1 MVRDNVATAMP
12 LESTKPMAID
22 VLILTNGPGEVSTW
36 VKPVVQQLRKR
47 EPDHE
52 QMRLSVMLSPCPHAS
67 GGEMA
72 SLKSYAEVDRVQG
85 PDAFFRF
92 LLTGNT
98 TDDWDWHSQGVVV
111 FLGGDQLYAVWAAKR
126 LDYRTVIYAEWEPR
140 WLNWVDNFGMMQGDT
155 TEKVAAKYQPKLT
168 VVGDLM
174 ADVESA
180 SGAELP
186 FSPETQVIGLMPGSK
201 PDKLRP
207 GVPLSLAIALTL
219 HKTHPDLEFI
229 IPVAPT
235 VTPDTLATYADPT
248 QNATVAV
255 MDGPDAQLITP
266 DNAGLPYFQIKDG
279 PKVWLWTDFPAHG
292 LLKRCALCVT
302 TVGAN
307 TAQLGSLAVPMVV
320 LLPTQQLDVMRTW
333 DGLWGLLCQLPVV
346 GSLLTKL
353 INTVAIQYIQRN
365 QKRFAW
371 PNIWAKEEVVPELLG
386 RITAEEVCDRIATYL
401 KHPEQR
407 EAMGQNLRNLRGP
420 SGAASRFA
428 QLILETLPVDAFNRI
443 ETNH

>member
-1 MVRDNVATAMP
+1 
-12 LESTKPMAID
+12 MAVD
-22 VLILTNGPGEVSTW
+22 VLILTNGPGEVATW

-52 QMRLSVMLSPCPHAS
+52 QMRISVMLSPCPHAS
-67 GGEMA
+67 GGETD
-72 SLKSYAEVDRVQG
+72 SLKSYPEVDRVQG
-85 PDAFFRF
+85 PTDFFRF
-92 LLTGNT
+92 LLTGKT
-98 TDDWDWHSQGVVV
+98 KADWDWHHDGVVV

-126 LDYRTVIYAEWEPR
+126 LGYPTVIYAEWEPR
-140 WLNWVDNFGMMQGDT
+140 WLNWVDRFGMMQGDT
-155 TEKVAAKYQPKLT
+155 TGQIAEKYQPKLT

-180 SGAELP
+180 DVAELP
-186 FSPETQVIGLMPGSK
+186 FTAETQVIGLLPGSK

-207 GVPLSLAIALTL
+207 GVPLSLAIAQTL
-219 HKTHPDLEFI
+219 HSQYPNIQFI

-235 VTPDTLATYADPT
+235 VTLATLATYADPS

-255 MDGPDAQLITP
+255 MAGPKAKLITP
-266 DNAGLPYFQIKDG
+266 DNGLAYFQIKDG

-292 LLKRCALCVT
+292 LLKRCQLCVT

-346 GSLLTKL
+346 GSLLTKV
-353 INTVAIQYIQRN
+353 INTVAIQYIQRH

-371 PNIWAKEEVVPELLG
+371 PNIWAQDEVVPELLG
-386 RITAEEVCDRIATYL
+386 RITAEEVCDRISTYL
-401 KHPEQR
+401 QYPEQL
-407 EAMGQNLRNLRGP
+407 ETMEQNLRNLRGP
-420 SGAASRFA
+420 SGAARGFA
-428 QLILETLPVDAFNRI
+428 QLILDTLDYPIKD
-443 ETNH
+443 

>member
-1 MVRDNVATAMP
+1 
-12 LESTKPMAID
+12 MAVD
-22 VLILTNGPGEVSTW
+22 VLILTNGPGEVATW

-47 EPDHE
+47 EPDHG
-52 QMRLSVMLSPCPHAS
+52 QMRISVMLSPCPHAS
-67 GGEMA
+67 GGETD
-72 SLKSYAEVDRVQG
+72 SLKSYPEVDRVQG
-85 PDAFFRF
+85 PIDFFGF
-92 LLTGNT
+92 LLTGKT
-98 TDDWDWHSQGVVV
+98 AYSWDWHRHGVVV

-126 LDYRTVIYAEWEPR
+126 LGYRTVVYAEWEPR
-140 WLNWVDNFGMMQGDT
+140 WLNWVDRFGMMQGDT
-155 TEKVAAKYQPKLT
+155 TVKIAEKYQPKLT

-180 SGAELP
+180 DSAELP
-186 FSPETQVIGLMPGSK
+186 FAPDTRLIGLMPGSK

-207 GVPLSLAIALTL
+207 GVPLSLAIAHAL
-219 HKTHPDLEFI
+219 HTHHPDLEFI

-235 VTPDTLATYADPT
+235 VTPATLATYADPS
-248 QNATVAV
+248 QNATVEV
-255 MDGPDAQLITP
+255 MQGPKAELVTP
-266 DNAGLPYFQIKDG
+266 ANGLPFFQIKGG

-292 LLKRCALCVT
+292 LLKRCQLCVT

-333 DGLWGLLCQLPVV
+333 DGLWGMLCQLPVV
-346 GSLLTKL
+346 GSLLTRV

-386 RITAEEVCDRIATYL
+386 RITAGEVCDRISTYL
-401 KHPEQR
+401 QHPEQLETMR
-407 EAMGQNLRNLRGP
+407 QTLRNLRGP
-420 SGAASRFA
+420 SGAARRFA
-428 QLILETLPVDAFNRI
+428 QLILEALDYPIKD
-443 ETNH
+443 

>member
-1 MVRDNVATAMP
+1 
-12 LESTKPMAID
+12 MAID

-36 VKPVVQQLRKR
+36 VKPVVQQLRKH

-67 GGEMA
+67 GGETD
-72 SLKSYAEVDRVQG
+72 SLKSYPEVDRVQG
-85 PDAFFRF
+85 PADFFRF
-92 LLTGNT
+92 LLSGKTADN
-98 TDDWDWHSQGVVV
+98 WAWHSQGVVV

-126 LDYRTVIYAEWEPR
+126 LGYRTTVYAEWEPR

-155 TEKVAAKYQPKLT
+155 TKQVAAKYQAKLT

-180 SGAELP
+180 TSAELP
-186 FSPETQVIGLMPGSK
+186 FAPETQVIGLMPGSK

-207 GVPLSLAIALTL
+207 GVPLSLAIAQHL
-219 HKTHPDLEFI
+219 HQTHPYLEFI

-235 VTPDTLATYADPT
+235 VTPDTLARYADPI
-248 QNATVAV
+248 QNATVEV
-255 MDGPDAQLITP
+255 MEGPHAQLVIP
-266 DNAGLPYFQIKDG
+266 DDGLPYFQIKDG
-279 PKVWLWTDFPAHG
+279 PKVRLWNDFPAHG
-292 LLKRCALCVT
+292 LLKRCTLCVT

-333 DGLWGLLCQLPVV
+333 DGLLGLLCQLPVV
-346 GSLLTKL
+346 GTAITKV
-353 INTVAIQYIQRN
+353 INTLAIQYIQRN

-386 RITAEEVCDRIATYL
+386 RITAEEVCDRISTYIN
-401 KHPEQR
+401 HPEQLD
-407 EAMGQNLRNLRGP
+407 AMSQKLRNLRGP
-420 SGAASRFA
+420 SGAAARFA
-428 QLILETLPVDAFNRI
+428 QLILETLNYGHS
-443 ETNH
+443 E

>member
-1 MVRDNVATAMP
+1 
-12 LESTKPMAID
+12 MAVD

-47 EPDHE
+47 EPDPKS
-52 QMRLSVMLSPCPHAS
+52 MRLSVMLSPCPHAS
-67 GGEMA
+67 GGETD
-72 SLKSYAEVDRVQG
+72 SLKSYPEGDRVPG

-92 LLTGNT
+92 LLTGKT
-98 TDDWDWHSQGVVV
+98 EKDWDWHSQGVVV

-126 LDYRTVIYAEWEPR
+126 LGYRTVIYAEWEPR
-140 WLNWVDNFGMMQGDT
+140 WLNWVDCFAMMQNDT
-155 TEKVAAKYQPKLT
+155 TAQIAKKYQPKLT

-180 SGAELP
+180 DVAELP
-186 FSPETQVIGLMPGSK
+186 FAPETRVIGLMPGSK

-207 GVPLSLAIALTL
+207 GVPLSLAIALSL
-219 HKTHPDLEFI
+219 HRQHPDLEFI

-235 VTPDTLATYADPT
+235 VTPGTLATYADPS
-248 QNATVAV
+248 QNATVEV
-255 MDGPDAQLITP
+255 MQGPQAELITP
-266 DNAGLPYFQIKDG
+266 AKGLPFFQIKEG

-292 LLKRCALCVT
+292 LLKRCRLCVT

-346 GSLLTKL
+346 GSLLTKV

-371 PNIWAKEEVVPELLG
+371 PNIWAKQEVVPELLG
-386 RITAEEVCDRIATYL
+386 RITAKDVCDRISTYL
-401 KHPEQR
+401 QHPEHL
-407 EAMGQNLRNLRGP
+407 ETMAQNLRNLRGP
-420 SGAASRFA
+420 SGAARRFA
-428 QLILETLPVDAFNRI
+428 QLILDTLDYPIKD
-443 ETNH
+443 